1 MDQDGNPQIRDF
13 FIDETPKQFRV
24 HRDGEVFE
32 APAVLGPAQMVEL
45 VGVLKTMG
53 SLAGG
58 ATDPDSAQAALKAI
72 GDVFTGILTADSGPK
87 FAALLIDRTRPIDLK
102 RQLMPILQWLL
113 EEYGLRPTTAS
124 PASSNTSTP
133 TDAGTNSTDGPPL
146 EESTPAL

>member
-32 APAVLGPAQMVEL
+32 APPALGPGQLVEL
-45 VGVLKTMG
+45 VDVLKTMG

-58 ATDPDSAQAALKAI
+58 ATDPESARAAIQSI
-72 GDVFTGILTADSGPK
+72 GRVFSELLDEETGPK
-87 FAALLIDRTRPIDLK
+87 FVALLTDRKKPVDLK